1 MKMDLIKM
9 HPMARKLE
17 QAQKGFLT
25 ALEGDNAEVAKQH
38 LTEVQKL
45 ADFLADDLNTLIAKS
60 ETAQGINDIYA
71 GGVPVMKFT
80 EGRGRTG
87 SIQGQR
93 LPGSITT
100 GIRKSNFSR
109 SAGTFGRYSN

>member
-1 MKMDLIKM
+1 MELKKM

-25 ALEGDNAEVAKQH
+25 ALESDNAEVAKQH

-45 ADFLADDLNTLIAKS
+45 ADFLADDLNTVIAKS
-60 ETAQGINDIYA
+60 ETGRGINDIYA
-71 GGVPVMKFT
+71 GGVPVLKFT
-80 EGRGRTG
+80 EARGRTG
-87 SIQGQR
+87 SIEGKR

-100 GIRKSNFSR
+100 GIRKSNFTPTT
-109 SAGTFGRYSN
+109 GTFGRYTN

>member
-1 MKMDLIKM
+1 
-9 HPMARKLE
+9 MARKLE

-25 ALEGDNAEVAKQH
+25 ALESDNAEVAKQH

-45 ADFLADDLNTLIAKS
+45 ADLLAYDLNTVIAKS
-60 ETAQGINDIYA
+60 ESAKGVNDYA

-93 LPGSITT
+93 LPGSIST

>member
-1 MKMDLIKM
+1 MELIKM

-25 ALEGDNAEVAKQH
+25 ALESDDAEVAKQH

-45 ADFLADDLNTLIAKS
+45 ADFLADDLNTVIAKS
-60 ETAQGINDIYA
+60 ESAKGVNDIYA
-71 GGVPVMKFT
+71 GGVPVLKFT
-80 EGRGRTG
+80 EGRGRAG

-100 GIRKSNFSR
+100 GIRKSNFTR
-109 SAGTFGRYSN
+109 SSGTFGRYSN